1 MGMGGSTLPHST
13 FWNKKITLLMTNFIW
28 NSHGI
33 THVGKKRKINQ
44 DAFLNLPD
52 KKLWV
57 VADGMGGHKA
67 GEVASA
73 SIINS
78 LKALIPEQSIGLT
91 VKKIV
96 YELLKVNQS
105 LLDLAAEG
113 GDNEVIGSTVVVL
126 LAYNQYCVYLWS
138 GDSRIY
144 LFRKGELK
152 QISSDHNNGS
162 KLLAEGFSIEDVQT
176 HPFAQ
181 ALTHAIGGEKNLY
194 MDAQIQEIRNRD
206 IFLLCSDGLNK
217 EVSDKE
223 IESILKKTSI
233 EESLN
238 QLIELALEREA
249 QDNITIILAQASIP
263 VDPVSSVPGFFAKAK
278 MGTVPATKYSN
289 LY

>member
-1 MGMGGSTLPHST
+1 MGMGGATLPHST
-13 FWNKKITLLMTNFIW
+13 FWNIKITLLMTNFIW
-28 NSHGI
+28 NSYGI

-73 SIINS
+73 AIVNS
-78 LKALIPEQSIGLT
+78 LKALIPEQTIGST

-96 YELLKVNQS
+96 YELLKVNQR

-113 GDNEVIGSTVVVL
+113 GDNEVIGSTVVIL
-126 LAYNQYCVYLWS
+126 LACNQYCVYLWS

-162 KLLAEGFSIEDVQT
+162 KLLAEGFSIEEVQT
-176 HPFAQ
+176 SPFAQ
-181 ALTHAIGGEKNLY
+181 ALTHAIGGEENLY
-194 MDAQIQEIRNRD
+194 LDAQIQEIRNGD

-217 EVSDKE
+217 EVGDAE
-223 IESILKKTSI
+223 IESILKKAAI
-233 EESLN
+233 EESLT
-238 QLIELALEREA
+238 QLIALALERKA
-249 QDNITIILAQASIP
+249 LDNITIILAQASIP
-263 VDPVSSVPGFFAKAK
+263 ASSN
-278 MGTVPATKYSN
+278 TE
-289 LY
+289 